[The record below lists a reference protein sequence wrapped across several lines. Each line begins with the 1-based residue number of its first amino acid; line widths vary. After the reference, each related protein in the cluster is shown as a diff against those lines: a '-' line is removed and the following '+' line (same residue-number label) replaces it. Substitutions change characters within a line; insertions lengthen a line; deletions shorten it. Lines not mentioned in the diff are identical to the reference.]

1 MLSEKTIE
9 ERLYLEKISQDVKG
23 VRAQMKK
30 EDNLVTLSVRWSSAA
45 AILLFSFF
53 SIYLVQLD
61 TRSIIEEKCYTNY
74 TRSSQSENEKD
85 PPRLEAALQQIN
97 SENYEEAVEILND
110 LPESDHKDWFLL
122 NASLGLEDYDQV
134 DQLMVKIQNDEE
146 HLYFNQIDNYLLY
159 DIYLLKIKRKIFN

>member
-1 MLSEKTIE
+1 MLSEKIIE
-9 ERLYLEKISQDVKG
+9 ERLYVEKISQEVKD

-30 EDNLVTLSVRWSSAA
+30 DNLITLSVRWSSAA

-53 SIYLVQLD
+53 SIYLVQLN

-85 PPRLEAALQQIN
+85 PPRLEVALQQIN
-97 SENYEEAVEILND
+97 SENYEEAVKTLNG

-122 NASLGLEDYDQV
+122 NANLGLEDFDQV
-134 DQLMVKIQNDEE
+134 DQLMGKIQNDEE
-146 HLYFNQIDNYLLY
+146 HLYFDQIDNYLLY